1 MAKKAKPIDV
11 DDDKSK
17 GEKARKDKLLKRALE
32 RYKVLEDFWAEN
44 RKLAVEDI
52 KFAAGDQWPE
62 HIKKAREK
70 KKRPALVLDKLAQ
83 YRRQVVNDGRQNRP
97 SIKFRPV
104 DGGDVA
110 VATAFQGITRAIL
123 NRSNADEAFDT
134 ALDHAC
140 GHGFGYFRVLTDYV
154 HPGSFEQDIK
164 VVRVRNSLAV
174 LLAPHQAADGSD
186 AEDGFV
192 IDTMPK
198 TVFEQKWPKA
208 EKDNWA
214 DDATLYG
221 DGWLDEEHVRVAEY
235 WYKEPTERTLYQLD
249 DGTTVFQEDYD
260 KSTAELASVGLP
272 PNPVVNQRVVI
283 GHKVKWCRMTGAEI
297 LEEREWAGQYIP
309 IIPVYGTETDV
320 NGKVTYSGL
329 TRPGKSGQMLYNF
342 ARTAFAERVAL
353 TPKAP
358 WVAAAGQTEEHPEW
372 LTANEDNHPVL
383 TYDPIDVNGQT
394 LPAPQRQPASDI
406 PAGFAQEMQQA
417 EHDIQSA
424 IGMYAASLG
433 QQSNEKSGR
442 AIMARQREGDVATFH
457 YHDNLNRAIRH
468 LGRILLDLIPKI
480 YDSKRVVRLLNEDG
494 TTKDAYVNPELP
506 TPTAKYQGMEVYN
519 LGAGVY
525 DVETES
531 GPSYTTKRIEAAE
544 SMMEIAKGNPSV
556 WNTHGDLIVK
566 AMDWP
571 GADDFAKRTKA
582 LMPPEMLKAIEASE
596 NEDGPDPKI
605 QQIVQAAEQEIQM
618 REEALQRAAQ
628 KVQEL
633 EAELKTK
640 QEMAEAKE
648 KEVKVKE
655 QEAEIKAYDA
665 ETKRVELLMPFM
677 TAAQLAMLTTQTS
690 GQATTPEDL
699 VSEYSARKAME
710 MPVPSEMPAPSEM
723 PMQPEVQPEVGQV
736 PAEPVQ
742 KEPGIG
748 DLIKAL
754 MAPRRRSMQRP
765 DGTVLTVMDEPMA
778 MEAPQNE

>member
-1 MAKKAKPIDV
+1 MAKKRKEVEAEDTKA
-11 DDDKSK
+11 K
-17 GEKARKDKLLKRALE
+17 GETERKAKLLKRALE
-32 RYKVLEDFWAEN
+32 RYTLLEDFWAEN
-44 RKLAVEDI
+44 RKLALDDI

-70 KKRPALVLDKLAQ
+70 KRRPALVLDKLAQ

-97 SIKFRPV
+97 SLKFRPV
-104 DGGDVA
+104 DGGDIA
-110 VATAFQGITRAIL
+110 VANAYQGITRAIL

-140 GHGFGYFRVLTDYV
+140 GHGFGYFRVLTDYA

-164 VVRVRNSLAV
+164 VCRVRNSLAV

-198 TVFEQKWPKA
+198 TVFEAKWPKA
-208 EKDNWA
+208 DKTNWA
-214 DDATLYG
+214 DDSTLYG
-221 DGWLDEEHVRVAEY
+221 DGWLDEEHIRVAEY
-235 WYKEPTERTLYQLD
+235 WYKEPTERTLYQLE
-249 DGTTVFQEDYD
+249 DGAAVFKEDYE
-260 KSTAELASVGLP
+260 KSALEMAQVGMEPQAIVSERL
-272 PNPVVNQRVVI
+272 VR

-297 LEEREWAGQYIP
+297 LEERDWAGQYIP
-309 IIPVYGTETDV
+309 IIPVYGTETDI
-320 NGKVTYSGL
+320 NGKVIYSGL
-329 TRPGKSGQMLYNF
+329 TRPGRSGQMLYNF

-358 WVAAAGQTEEHPEW
+358 WVAAAGQTEEFKEW
-372 LTANEDNHPVL
+372 LTANEDNHAVL
-383 TYDPIDVNGQT
+383 TYNPVEINGQA
-394 LPAPQRQPASDI
+394 LPPPQRQPASDI

-417 EHDIQSA
+417 EHDIQAA

-494 TTKDAYVNPELP
+494 TTKDAKVDPRLP
-506 TPTAKYQGMEVYN
+506 VPVAKADGMEIFN

-525 DVETES
+525 DVETAT
-531 GPSYTTKRIEAAE
+531 GPSFTTKRLEAAE
-544 SMMEIAKGNPSV
+544 SMMEIAQGNPQV
-556 WNTHGDLIVK
+556 WSTHGDLIVK

-582 LMPPEMLKAIEASE
+582 LMPPEMLKAIEAAE
-596 NEDGPDPKI
+596 NEDGPDPKM
-605 QQIVQAAEQEIQM
+605 QQLVEAANREIQM

-633 EAELKTK
+633 ESQLKTK
-640 QEMAEAKE
+640 AEMAEAKE
-648 KEVKVKE
+648 KEV
-655 QEAEIKAYDA
+655 EIKAYEA
-665 ETKRVELLMPFM
+665 ETKRVEMLMPYM
-677 TAAQLAMLTTQTS
+677 TAAQLAMLTTQTT
-690 GQATTPEDL
+690 GQAATPEDL
-699 VSEYSARKAME
+699 LAEYSARKADE
-710 MPVPSEMPAPSEM
+710 MQQQQM
-723 PMQPEVQPEVGQV
+723 MQPQEPEESL
-736 PAEPVQ
+736 A
-742 KEPGIG
+742 
-748 DLIKAL
+748 
-754 MAPRRRSMQRP
+754 
-765 DGTVLTVMDEPMA
+765 
-778 MEAPQNE
+778 

>member
-1 MAKKAKPIDV
+1 MAKKRKPEVEDE
-11 DDDKSK
+11 KSK
-17 GEKARKDKLLKRALE
+17 GETSRKAKLLAKALE
-32 RYKVLEDFWAEN
+32 RYKLLEEFWADN
-44 RKLAVEDI
+44 RKLAIEDI

-70 KKRPALVLDKLAQ
+70 KRRPALVLDKLAQ

-97 SIKFRPV
+97 SLKFRPV
-104 DGGDVA
+104 DGGDIA
-110 VATAFQGITRAIL
+110 VANAYQGITRSIL

-140 GHGFGYFRVLTDYV
+140 GHGFGFFRVLTDYT

-198 TVFEQKWPKA
+198 SVFEQKWPKA
-208 EKDNWA
+208 DKSDWA
-214 DDATLYG
+214 DDSTLYG

-235 WYKEPTERTLYQLD
+235 WYKEPTERTLYQLK
-249 DGTTVFQEDYD
+249 DGGAAFKEDYE
-260 KSTAELASVGLP
+260 KSALELAGLNLP
-272 PNPVVNQRVVI
+272 APEIIGERLVR

-320 NGKVTYSGL
+320 NGKITYSGL
-329 TRPGKSGQMLYNF
+329 TRPGMSGQMLYNF

-358 WVAAAGQTEEHPEW
+358 WVAAAGQTEAHPEW
-372 LTANEDNHPVL
+372 LTANEDNHAVL
-383 TYDPIDVNGQT
+383 TYDPLDVNGQP
-394 LPAPQRQPASDI
+394 LPPPQRQQASDI

-417 EHDIQSA
+417 EHDIQAA

-433 QQSNEKSGR
+433 QASNEKSGR

-494 TTKDAYVNPELP
+494 TTKDAKVDPQLP
-506 TPTAKYQGMEVYN
+506 VPVAKSDGMEIFN
-519 LGAGVY
+519 LSSGVY
-525 DVETES
+525 DVETAT
-531 GPSYTTKRIEAAE
+531 GPSFTTKRLEAAE
-544 SMMEIAKGNPSV
+544 SMMEIAQGNPGV

-605 QQIVQAAEQEIQM
+605 QQIVEAANQEIQM
-618 REEALQRAAQ
+618 REEALQQAAQ

-633 EAELKTK
+633 ERELKNK

-648 KEVKVKE
+648 KEV
-655 QEAEIKAYDA
+655 EIKAYEA

-677 TAAQLAMLTTQTS
+677 TAAQLAVLTTQTS

-710 MPVPSEMPAPSEM
+710 APPAGPEDMPQQPTGEEQQEIPQGGMAAPE
-723 PMQPEVQPEVGQV
+723 
-736 PAEPVQ
+736 
-742 KEPGIG
+742 
-748 DLIKAL
+748 
-754 MAPRRRSMQRP
+754 
-765 DGTVLTVMDEPMA
+765 
-778 MEAPQNE
+778 EAPLYE